1 MITGYEAQF
10 VPAMRLALAEA
21 AGAAPGVSGPGP
33 ECPDRA
39 TSRSGR

>member
-21 AGAAPGVSGPGP
+21 AAGPPDSGGSGTGRTGP
-33 ECPDRA
+33 
-39 TSRSGR
+39 TYQSGR